1 MELEYTFYK
10 LDQLQSKARSG
21 RPKFN
26 KIRFC
31 ANLWS
36 PCRLQCMLSLKQK
49 AGLTRRYSQT
59 HCFDLLGR
67 QGFAETCGVHAGS
80 ITCCH
85 QIQLCAQ
92 TNKPTFLSVKKKTV
106 LNSETCRT
114 FARVVRTAHHLWK
127 REDTSFKVRENTT
140 SKKLRWF
147 FPIGRA
153 AAQDVGRR
161 PPTRFRVSRTFTDT
175 ADLQLLVYTPLAPPS
190 NYLSLSIIIV
200 GLGEM
205 SAPGTSQTVPS
216 CSELG
221 RNRVAAFPPILSFSR
236 DCESRSVCRRVA
248 GDKSS
253 LTKLICWLT

>member
-1 MELEYTFYK
+1 MELEYTFWK

-36 PCRLQCMLSLKQK
+36 PCRLQME
-49 AGLTRRYSQT
+49 GLTRRYSQT

-67 QGFAETCGVHAGS
+67 LGFAETCGVRAGS

-92 TNKPTFLSVKKKTV
+92 TNKPTFLFVQKKTV
-106 LNSETCRT
+106 LHSETCRT

-161 PPTRFRVSRTFTDT
+161 PLTRFRVSRTFTDT
-175 ADLQLLVYTPLAPPS
+175 ADLQLFAYAPLAPLVITCHCPS
-190 NYLSLSIIIV
+190 L
-200 GLGEM
+200 
-205 SAPGTSQTVPS
+205 
-216 CSELG
+216 
-221 RNRVAAFPPILSFSR
+221 
-236 DCESRSVCRRVA
+236 
-248 GDKSS
+248 
-253 LTKLICWLT
+253 